1 MLAGVRGGLKVG
13 GRAVGRGDCSV
24 KGEVAE
30 VEVAE
35 VEVAK
40 VVVELRK
47 AMRREII
54 S

>member
-1 MLAGVRGGLKVG
+1 VLAGVRVGLKVG

-47 AMRREII
+47 MRREII